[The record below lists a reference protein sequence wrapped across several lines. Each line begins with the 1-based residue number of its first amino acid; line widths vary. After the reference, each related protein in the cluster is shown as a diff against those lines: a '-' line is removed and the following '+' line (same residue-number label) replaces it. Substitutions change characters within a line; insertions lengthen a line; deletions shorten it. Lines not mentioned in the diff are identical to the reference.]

1 METARGQF
9 MDRLVRRSLDGG
21 IPLFIF
27 ILAILAG
34 LVALQYTPREE
45 EPQIVVPMLDVLVSA
60 PGLSA
65 DQVARQITIPVEKL
79 LTQIPGVEHV
89 YSTSNAGIASVTLR
103 FYVGQDREESILN
116 TYNKL
121 YSNQDQV
128 PGVVSDWLVRPVEVD
143 DVPVVLLAL
152 WSEDASRYDD
162 YELRRIA
169 DEITTDLQGIPQTS
183 EVNVVGGR
191 PRTIRVLLN
200 PESLAARKTTA
211 LEIIRAL
218 ELSNQLQ
225 SAGAWTLGNESIV
238 LESGDFVRTVAE
250 LENLPV
256 NVIDGTPVFLRDV
269 ATIVDGPSEPEYY
282 NWIEFASGHPRFGRS
297 HEGFPMVTISVAKHR
312 GSNAVSVARQ
322 VHERIAVLQESLLP
336 PEIQI
341 ETLRD
346 YGQTANEKVNNLSSS
361 LAFAIVT
368 VVVFIGVFLG
378 IRPAL
383 VVGLAVPICYGITL
397 SLDLAFGYT
406 INRVTLFALILSLG
420 LLVDDPITGVD
431 NIDRFIR
438 RKGGSLY
445 EQIVAAMAEI
455 RAPLLMSTVTIM
467 LAFVPL
473 GFITGM
479 MGPYMA
485 PMAFNVPVS
494 VAASTL
500 VAFLVTPWLASRL
513 LKPAAGGD
521 ADGASEQTA
530 LLRIYSSL
538 LSPVLENRRR
548 AHLVLWA
555 VLALFVIAASLPL
568 FRLVPLKLLPYDNKN
583 EIQVVIDMPEYSSL
597 ESTAAMAKQI
607 SNLAS
612 QLPEVRV
619 IAAFVGTPS
628 PIDFNGMV
636 RRYYQRSG
644 PHMADLRLTLI
655 DKAEREHQSHAIV
668 LRLRELLK
676 PLNQGDIRIKVVEV
690 PPGPPVLS
698 TLVAE
703 IHGDTLISYEQQR
716 DAAAT
721 VMARLSREPH
731 VVEID
736 STVEHPQQ
744 RMRFITDKQKAALSG
759 IATQDINQTIALG
772 NQGIKTG
779 YMQIPGEIRPLPI
792 ELRMARNE
800 RTSQTDF
807 NRLKIKARP
816 GIVQLSSPQGLD
828 SAAQPLVSMGELGAF
843 EAQWADRAI
852 HRKDLRPVVY
862 VTAEIS
868 GRTPAEVIADI
879 HADQWKPSGTA
890 DDNWSSRNFLAPGT
904 GDGWSLPEGVDVLW
918 TGEGEWR
925 ITVRVFRDMGLAF
938 AFALVGIFF
947 VLRLQTSSAALS
959 LIIMS
964 SIPLTIIGIMPGF
977 WMMNLF
983 GERTVAGAP
992 DPVMFTATAMI
1003 GMIALA
1009 GIVVRNSLILVEFIT
1024 QAREEGLALKE
1035 ALVQAGA
1042 VRMRPVL
1049 LTAGTTMLGNLII
1062 TLDPVFSGLALAII
1076 FGIVASTLFT
1086 LLIVPVVYMLVFDK
1100 PNIGPES

>member
-1 METARGQF
+1 
-9 MDRLVRRSLDGG
+9 MDTLVRRSLDGG

-27 ILAILAG
+27 IVAILAG
-34 LVALQYTPREE
+34 LIALQYTPREE

-65 DQVARQITIPVEKL
+65 EQVARQVTIPVEKL

-89 YSTSNAGIASVTLR
+89 YSSSRSGSTSVTLR

-121 YSNQDQV
+121 YSNQGQV

-152 WSEDASRYDD
+152 WSEDAKRYDD
-162 YELRRIA
+162 YDLRRIA
-169 DEITTDLQGIPQTS
+169 DEITTDLQSIPQTS
-183 EVNVVGGR
+183 EVRVTGGR
-191 PRTIRVLLN
+191 PRTIRVLLK
-200 PESLAARKTTA
+200 PESLAARRTTA
-211 LEIIRAL
+211 LEVVQAL
-218 ELSNQLQ
+218 ELSNQLLD
-225 SAGAWTLGNESIV
+225 AGNWTLGNESLV
-238 LESGDFVRTVAE
+238 LESGDFVRSVTE
-250 LENLPV
+250 LEQLPV
-256 NVIDGTPVFLRDV
+256 NVIDGMTVYLKDV
-269 ATIVDGPSEPEYY
+269 ARIIDGPSEAENYS
-282 NWIEFASGHPRFGRS
+282 WIEFAPGHPAFRPDR
-297 HEGFPMVTISVAKHR
+297 EGFPMVTISVAKHR

-322 VHERIAVLQESLLP
+322 VHERIAILQGSLLP
-336 PEIQI
+336 AEIQV
-341 ETLRD
+341 EVLRD
-346 YGQTANEKVNNLSSS
+346 YGQTANEKVNNLGSS

-431 NIDRFIR
+431 NIERFMR
-438 RKGGSLY
+438 RKGSGLY
-445 EQIVAAMAEI
+445 GQIVAAMAEI
-455 RAPLLMSTVTIM
+455 RSPLLMSTVTIM

-513 LKPAAGGD
+513 LKPDSAGETGD
-521 ADGASEQTA
+521 SATLA
-530 LLRIYSSL
+530 RVYSRL
-538 LSPVLENRRR
+538 LSPILNSRKR
-548 AHLVLWA
+548 ARWVLWA
-555 VLALFVIAASLPL
+555 VLAMFFLAASLPL

-583 EIQVVIDMPEYSSL
+583 EIQVVIDMPESSSL
-597 ESTAAMAKQI
+597 EATASMAKKI

-612 QLPEVRV
+612 QLPEVRA
-619 IAAFVGTPS
+619 IAAFAGTPS
-628 PIDFNGMV
+628 SIDFNGMV
-636 RRYYQRSG
+636 RRYDQRTGS
-644 PHMADLRLTLI
+644 HMADLRLTLV
-655 DKAEREHQSHAIV
+655 DKSERQHQSHAIV
-668 LRLRELLK
+668 LRLRELLT
-676 PLNQGDIRIKVVEV
+676 PLNTGNVRIKVVEV

-703 IHGDTLISYEQQR
+703 IHGDTLVSYEQQR
-716 DAAAT
+716 EAAAI
-721 VMARLSREPH
+721 VMDRLSREPH
-731 VVEID
+731 VVEVD
-736 STVEHPQQ
+736 STVEHPQA
-744 RMRFITDKQKAALSG
+744 RVRFVTDKQKAALSG
-759 IATQDINQTIALG
+759 ISTTDINRTIALANKG
-772 NQGIKTG
+772 LNAG
-779 YMQIPGEIRPLPI
+779 YLQIPGETRPLPI
-792 ELRMARNE
+792 ELRMASNE
-800 RTSQTDF
+800 RSSVTDF
-807 NRLKIKARP
+807 NRLNIKGRA
-816 GIVQLSSPQGLD
+816 GITKKSSPQGLD
-828 SAAQPLVSMGELGAF
+828 SAAQPLVSIGELGTF
-843 EAQWADRAI
+843 KQQQADRTI

-868 GRTPAEVIADI
+868 GRTPAEVISDI
-879 HADQWKPSGTA
+879 NADQDQPKGARDRPWQARS
-890 DDNWSSRNFLAPGT
+890 FLAPGA
-904 GDGWSLPEGVDVLW
+904 GDGWSLPEGVRVVW

-947 VLRLQTSSAALS
+947 VLRLQTASIALS

-977 WMMNLF
+977 WLMNLF
-983 GERTVAGAP
+983 GERTIAGAP

-1024 QAREEGLALKE
+1024 QARSAGLALKE
-1035 ALVQAGA
+1035 ALLQAGA

-1076 FGIVASTLFT
+1076 FGIIASTLFT
-1086 LLIVPVVYMLVFDK
+1086 LLVVPVVYLLVFDK
-1100 PNIGPES
+1100 PNKGPES